1 MSKQINAPSG
11 VKRSDVLHLLPE
23 DITVNPAENGRHI
36 QPDLTDLII
45 KILTVP
51 GGAKVL
57 QPVGIRPIPDNKVQL
72 SYGYGRWGA
81 VTFIDAHL
89 TDGVLEK
96 MLAEAGYP
104 GYPIPTEP
112 LRLPCVLIR
121 ANAEEAFLQ
130 NIAENRARNTTTA
143 VDDAFNIRRLM
154 EQFHK
159 SDEEICRIYAKNGRP
174 MSPAWLSQTL
184 KLLQLDSETQ
194 QKIAEHEIEASV
206 GIFVADKLPEEVR
219 EPVLERAKEEASVR
233 TGNPEAKITQ
243 TDVVKA
249 ARKTKGALN
258 KPVTRKMTDVNDLI
272 TRHSGAEESLH
283 KRRFFEALRKWVN
296 DEISDEDMDKECNR
310 RFRA

>member
-1 MSKQINAPSG
+1 MSKQVNAG
-11 VKRSDVLHLLPE
+11 NVKRGDVLFIYPSELVVHPE
-23 DITVNPAENGRHI
+23 ENGRYI

-51 GGAKVL
+51 GGARVL
-57 QPVGIRPIPDNKVQL
+57 QPVGVRPITDKKLQL
-72 SYGYGRWGA
+72 AFGYGRWGS
-81 VTFIDAHL
+81 VTFINNHL
-89 TDGVLEK
+89 TDGTLEK

-104 GYPIPTEP
+104 DYPIPTEP
-112 LRLPCVLIR
+112 LRLPCVVSNI
-121 ANAEEAFLQ
+121 NALEALET
-130 NIAENRARNTTTA
+130 NIIENRGRNTTTA

-159 SDEEICRIYAKNGRP
+159 SDDEICRIYAKNGRP

-184 KLLQLDSETQ
+184 KLLQLDAETQ

>member
-1 MSKQINAPSG
+1 
-11 VKRSDVLHLLPE
+11 
-23 DITVNPAENGRHI
+23 
-36 QPDLTDLII
+36 
-45 KILTVP
+45 
-51 GGAKVL
+51 
-57 QPVGIRPIPDNKVQL
+57 
-72 SYGYGRWGA
+72 
-81 VTFIDAHL
+81 
-89 TDGVLEK
+89 
-96 MLAEAGYP
+96 
-104 GYPIPTEP
+104 
-112 LRLPCVLIR
+112 
-121 ANAEEAFLQ
+121 
-130 NIAENRARNTTTA
+130 
-143 VDDAFNIRRLM
+143 
-154 EQFHK
+154 
-159 SDEEICRIYAKNGRP
+159 

-184 KLLQLDSETQ
+184 KLLQLDAETQ